1 MVLVSQSHESLLR
14 AGAHEIRPTRTGVIH
29 VIETMIS
36 KDVSMKRHYVVVA
49 GTTFFLAQGLDVQ
62 TVKDSV
68 VAALRAGGGL
78 VDLVV
83 VGNVGVSVAISPGVV
98 VIFQSEE
105 IDFDSRDS
113 GDLADPYRP
122 FVSMEAFED
131 IVS

>member
-1 MVLVSQSHESLLR
+1 
-14 AGAHEIRPTRTGVIH
+14 
-29 VIETMIS
+29 
-36 KDVSMKRHYVVVA
+36 MKRHYVVVA